1 MDAIF
6 RGTTPEI
13 IFKFK
18 TVDVGDIDWAN
29 LIIKQWD
36 NAIVT
41 QALSAATVDSVNNTL
56 SFTLTQANSL
66 ALSAD
71 KQAVVYLDWMID
83 SIRGTATPKCFN
95 VRDSGK
101 NEVVS

>member
-1 MDAIF
+1 MDTIF

-13 IFKFK
+13 IFTFK
-18 TVDVGDIDWAN
+18 TVEVGDIDWAN

-36 NAIVT
+36 ETKVT

-66 ALSAD
+66 ALASD

-83 SIRGTATPKCFN
+83 SVRGTAKPKCFD
-95 VRDSGK
+95 VRNSGK